1 MGYKH
6 GTPGRRLFRFL
17 LDGRGTR
24 TVMEI
29 SRRQA
34 DGRLLKDAWKELDGL
49 IVEEEGRSAR
59 TKRPSRRICLTMK
72 GWAAATFYRPGFV
85 PARLS
90 TDVLK
95 RWFKELQKEGDEWAN
110 SFERENAVLRE
121 KLAEFERLKREGMIY
136 PSPRLRKVR
145 TDAKNPQAMLERD
158 LRREA
163 REAKK
168 KAPGVPKSTSP
179 APVAGDQQIAATAP
193 DRYRVTPATP
203 ACPIPAAAD
212 NYYTSGMRAQSQ
224 VLSTIHEPQRAV
236 RNAPKPTDPV
246 DDARILARFH
256 SVPFPGELQP
266 DGKTVRFDGRLY
278 SLRGWEIAYFKQ
290 SE

>member
-34 DGRLLKDAWKELDGL
+34 NGRLLKDAWKELDGL

-59 TKRPSRRICLTMK
+59 TKRPIRRICLTMK

-95 RWFKELQKEGDEWAN
+95 GWLKELQKEGDEWAN

-121 KLAEFERLKREGMIY
+121 KLTVFERLKARRNDLPLSSITQGPEGCQE
-136 PSPRLRKVR
+136 PLGH
-145 TDAKNPQAMLERD
+145 
-158 LRREA
+158 A
-163 REAKK
+163 RAR
-168 KAPGVPKSTSP
+168 P
-179 APVAGDQQIAATAP
+179 APRG
-193 DRYRVTPATP
+193 
-203 ACPIPAAAD
+203 
-212 NYYTSGMRAQSQ
+212 
-224 VLSTIHEPQRAV
+224 
-236 RNAPKPTDPV
+236 
-246 DDARILARFH
+246 AR
-256 SVPFPGELQP
+256 GEEEGTRSP
-266 DGKTVRFDGRLY
+266 
-278 SLRGWEIAYFKQ
+278 
-290 SE
+290 

>member
-17 LDGRGTR
+17 LEGRGTR

-34 DGRLLKDAWKELDGL
+34 NGRLLKDAWKELDGL
-49 IVEEEGRSAR
+49 IVEEAGRSAL
-59 TKRPSRRICLTMK
+59 TNRPIRRICLTMK

-95 RWFKELQKEGDEWAN
+95 GWLKELQKEGDEWAN
-110 SFERENAVLRE
+110 SFDRENAVLRE
-121 KLAEFERLKREGMIY
+121 KLAVFERLKARGMIY
-136 PSPRLRKVR
+136 PSPLLRKVR

-158 LRREA
+158 LRREG

-168 KAPGVPKSTSP
+168 KRPGVPKSPSP
-179 APVAGDQQIAATAP
+179 APRPIAAP
-193 DRYRVTPATP
+193 EHRQQLTPAAP
-203 ACPIPAAAD
+203 VDDFARDFLKMQRDLAA
-212 NYYTSGMRAQSQ
+212 
-224 VLSTIHEPQRAV
+224 IHEPARGFS
-236 RNAPKPTDPV
+236 NLPKPADV
-246 DDARILARFH
+246 ADNERIIALFH
-256 SVPFPGELQP
+256 KTPHSGELLSNGLIRYDNQDMTP
-266 DGKTVRFDGRLY
+266 KRWEKERFR
-278 SLRGWEIAYFKQ
+278 Q
-290 SE
+290 SA